1 MRAQVELPTLGIA
14 FVLLTAAL
22 VLGLGAASNA
32 LIAAERPAMERQT
45 AVGLSDRL
53 VSEDATLT
61 ARENV
66 LRADGV
72 EEMNVS
78 TLREYGLPA
87 DAHAEIRLGGE
98 TIATAGDPTGGT
110 TIERVVLVEN
120 RTTETL
126 NPEFDDSR
134 QVTLPRRSANVTV
147 AISPPNA
154 TVVRSVRANGETL
167 LRNESGLDGRFALAV
182 SRLETTTLQFET
194 AGPLDADSVEIGY
207 ETAETRK
214 AILAVTVDG

>member
-1 MRAQVELPTLGIA
+1 MRAQVEHPTLGVA

-32 LIAAERPAMERQT
+32 LIAADRPAMERQT

-66 LRADGV
+66 LRAGAV
-72 EEMNVS
+72 EELNAS
-78 TLREYGLPA
+78 TLREYGLPEESQ
-87 DAHAEIRLGGE
+87 AEIRLGSE
-98 TIATAGDPTGGT
+98 TVASVGDPTGGT

-134 QVTLPRRSANVTV
+134 QVALPRRSANVTV
-147 AISPPNA
+147 DISPPNT
-154 TVVRSVRANGETL
+154 TVVRSVRANGETV
-167 LRNESGLDGRFALAV
+167 LRNESGLAGQFALAV

-194 AGPLDADSVEIGY
+194 AGPLDANSVEIGY
-207 ETAETRK
+207 ETAERRK
-214 AILAVTVDG
+214 ATLAVTVDE